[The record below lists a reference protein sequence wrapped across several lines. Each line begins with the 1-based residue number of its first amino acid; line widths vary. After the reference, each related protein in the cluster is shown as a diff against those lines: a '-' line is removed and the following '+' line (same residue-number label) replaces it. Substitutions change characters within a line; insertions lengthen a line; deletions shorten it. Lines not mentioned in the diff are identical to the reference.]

1 MIPRRPPARLSETS
15 DLWVAHPT
23 AGDMLD
29 MEARGEKPGLML
41 WYLVRF
47 LVDSDGR
54 PHLRTEEEARQVPA
68 EVANALVA
76 RVGELATGRP

>member
-1 MIPRRPPARLSETS
+1 
-15 DLWVAHPT
+15 
-23 AGDMLD
+23 

>member
-1 MIPRRPPARLSETS
+1 MIPRRSPARLSETT

-29 MEARGEKPGLML
+29 LEARGDKPGLML

-47 LVDSDGR
+47 LVDAEGR
-54 PHLRTEEEARQVPA
+54 PHLRTEEEARMVPA
-68 EVANALVA
+68 EIASALVA
-76 RVGELATGRP
+76 RVGELASARP